1 MVVFCLLV
9 SPYLPVL
16 FIPSTILSIHP
27 LGLCAKK
34 QNCLLHPWKLG
45 ERETILAVEE
55 VEFANAGSNFGW
67 QHLAAVATHNS
78 LFALSFKFFLYI
90 HLLTAFYLK
99 VEHSSRAMQHM
110 WAASAFS
117 HWPLLRIGLYAYA
130 LYLFLYVY
138 SFSQLFLLLFKYPT
152 SLILCKAHQDLQ
164 RSNSVSYSLFPI
176 YDYTLSSTP
185 SWSC

>member
-1 MVVFCLLV
+1 MQKNR
-9 SPYLPVL
+9 
-16 FIPSTILSIHP
+16 I
-27 LGLCAKK
+27 
-34 QNCLLHPWKLG
+34 CLLHPWKLG
-45 ERETILAVEE
+45 ERKSILVVEE
-55 VEFANAGSNFGW
+55 VEFGNAGSNFGW

-78 LFALSFKFFLYI
+78 LFALSFKFFLYP

-99 VEHSSRAMQHM
+99 VEHSSRAMQH

-117 HWPLLRIGLYAYA
+117 HWPLVCIGLCAYA

-152 SLILCKAHQDLQ
+152 SLILCRTHQDLQ

-176 YDYTLSSTP
+176 
-185 SWSC
+185 